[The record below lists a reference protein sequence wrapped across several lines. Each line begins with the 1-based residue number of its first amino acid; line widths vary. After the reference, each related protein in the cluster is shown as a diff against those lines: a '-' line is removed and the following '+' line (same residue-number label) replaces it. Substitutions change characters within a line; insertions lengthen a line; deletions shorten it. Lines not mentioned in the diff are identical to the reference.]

1 MGVEWYIYLNYHI
14 SMKKILFR
22 KILSDCLKFF
32 IITIIGTSAIVWVFQ
47 AVNYLDLMVEDGRNY
62 QVYFNYTI
70 LSFPKVI
77 SKIFPFAIFI
87 SFFYIISKYENKN
100 ELIIFW
106 THGIT
111 KLQVINFF
119 LKASLALMIFQM
131 IFISF
136 LVPFTQNKA
145 RSIIKDSNINFFESF
160 LIPKTFND
168 VIKGVTI
175 YTDERKPDGNLKN
188 IFIKKSTGASEFE
201 ITFSQTG
208 EIKNLNNTQILILY
222 DGQNIK
228 GNKNNLDSFSFS
240 KSDFNLSN
248 LESNTTTYKKTQEN
262 STSELINCY
271 VSLEDKKKKIVNKFK
286 VENCRIDNLS
296 NIFRELY
303 KRFIIPLYI
312 PILILVS
319 LILILISKEKSNYTK
334 FKILIFLFGLFVI
347 IFSETTLRFVENN
360 FFDNIKLILIPFFLT
375 LVIYFTIFL
384 KLNSIAY
391 K

>member
-1 MGVEWYIYLNYHI
+1 
-14 SMKKILFR
+14 MKKILFR
-22 KILSDCLKFF
+22 KILFDCLKFF
-32 IITIIGTSAIVWVFQ
+32 IVTIIGTSVIVWVFQ
-47 AVNYLDLMVEDGRNY
+47 AVNYLDIMVEDGRNY
-62 QVYFNYTI
+62 QVYFKYTM
-70 LSFPKVI
+70 LSLPKII

-119 LKASLALMIFQM
+119 LKASLALLLFHI

-136 LVPFTQNKA
+136 LVPFTQDKA
-145 RSIIKDSNINFFESF
+145 RSIIRESNINFFDS
-160 LIPKTFND
+160 LLTPKTFND

-175 YTDERKPDGNLKN
+175 YTDEKRADGSLKN
-188 IFIKKSTGASEFE
+188 IFIKKNNNDSEFE

-208 EIKNLNNTQILILY
+208 EIKNLNNNQILVLY

-228 GNKNNLDSFSFS
+228 GNKTNLDSFSFS

-248 LESNTTTYKKTQEN
+248 LETNTTTYKKTQEN
-262 STSELINCY
+262 STFELINCY
-271 VSLEDKKKKIVNKFK
+271 LALEDRKKKKVNKFN
-286 VENCRIDNLS
+286 VENCRSDNLS
-296 NIFRELY
+296 NIFGELY

-319 LILILISKEKSNYTK
+319 LILILISKEKSNYIK
-334 FKILIFLFGLFVI
+334 LKLLIFLFGLFII

-360 FFDNIKLILIPFFLT
+360 LLDNIKLILIPFLS
-375 LVIYFTIFL
+375 TIFFYSAISL
-384 KLNSIAY
+384 KLRWSVY

>member
-1 MGVEWYIYLNYHI
+1 
-14 SMKKILFR
+14 MKKILFR
-22 KILSDCLKFF
+22 KILFDCLKFF
-32 IITIIGTSAIVWVFQ
+32 IVTIIGTSVIIWVFQ
-47 AVNYLDLMVEDGRNY
+47 AVNYLDIMVEDGRNY
-62 QVYFNYTI
+62 QVYFKYTM
-70 LSFPKVI
+70 LSLPKII

-119 LKASLALMIFQM
+119 LKASLALLLFHI

-136 LVPFTQNKA
+136 LVPFTQDKA
-145 RSIIKDSNINFFESF
+145 RSIIRESNINFFDS
-160 LIPKTFND
+160 LLTPKTFND

-175 YTDERKPDGNLKN
+175 YTDEKRADGSLKN
-188 IFIKKSTGASEFE
+188 IFIKKTNNDSEFE

-208 EIKNLNNTQILILY
+208 EIKNLNNNQILVLY

-228 GNKNNLDSFSFS
+228 GNKTNLDSFSFS

-248 LESNTTTYKKTQEN
+248 LETNTTTYKKTQEN
-262 STSELINCY
+262 STFELINCY
-271 VSLEDKKKKIVNKFK
+271 LALEDRKKKKVNKFN
-286 VENCRIDNLS
+286 VENCRSDNLS
-296 NIFRELY
+296 NIFGELY

-319 LILILISKEKSNYTK
+319 LILILISKEKSNYIK
-334 FKILIFLFGLFVI
+334 LKLLIFLFGLFII

-360 FFDNIKLILIPFFLT
+360 LLDNIRLILIPFLS
-375 LVIYFTIFL
+375 TIFFYSAISFKL
-384 KLNSIAY
+384 KWSVY

>member
-1 MGVEWYIYLNYHI
+1 
-14 SMKKILFR
+14 MKKILFR
-22 KILSDCLKFF
+22 KILFDCLKFF
-32 IITIIGTSAIVWVFQ
+32 IVTIIGTSVIVWVFQ
-47 AVNYLDLMVEDGRNY
+47 AVNYLDIMVEDGRNY
-62 QVYFNYTI
+62 QVYFKYTM
-70 LSFPKVI
+70 LSLPKII

-119 LKASLALMIFQM
+119 LKASLALLLFHI

-136 LVPFTQNKA
+136 LVPFTQDKA
-145 RSIIKDSNINFFESF
+145 RSIIRESNINFFDS
-160 LIPKTFND
+160 LLTPKTFND

-175 YTDERKPDGNLKN
+175 YTDEKRADGSLKN
-188 IFIKKSTGASEFE
+188 IFIKKNNNDLEFE

-208 EIKNLNNTQILILY
+208 EIKNLNNNQILVLY

-228 GNKNNLDSFSFS
+228 GNKTNLDSFSFS

-248 LESNTTTYKKTQEN
+248 LETNATTYKKTQEN
-262 STSELINCY
+262 STFELINCY
-271 VSLEDKKKKIVNKFK
+271 LALEDRKKKKVNKFN
-286 VENCRIDNLS
+286 VENCGSDNLS
-296 NIFRELY
+296 NIFGELY

-312 PILILVS
+312 PILIMVS
-319 LILILISKEKSNYTK
+319 LILILISKEKSNYIK
-334 FKILIFLFGLFVI
+334 LKLLIFLFGLFII

-360 FFDNIKLILIPFFLT
+360 LLDNIKLILIPFLS
-375 LVIYFTIFL
+375 TIFFYSAISL
-384 KLNSIAY
+384 KLRWSVY

>member
-1 MGVEWYIYLNYHI
+1 
-14 SMKKILFR
+14 MKKILFR
-22 KILSDCLKFF
+22 KILFDCLKFF
-32 IITIIGTSAIVWVFQ
+32 IVTIIGTSVIVWVFQ
-47 AVNYLDLMVEDGRNY
+47 AVNYLDIMVEDGRNY
-62 QVYFNYTI
+62 QVYFKYTM
-70 LSFPKVI
+70 LSLPKII

-119 LKASLALMIFQM
+119 LKASLALLLFHI

-136 LVPFTQNKA
+136 LVPFTQDKA
-145 RSIIKDSNINFFESF
+145 RSIIRESNINFFDS
-160 LIPKTFND
+160 LLTPKTFND

-175 YTDERKPDGNLKN
+175 YTDEKRADGSLKN
-188 IFIKKSTGASEFE
+188 IFIKKTNNDSEFE

-208 EIKNLNNTQILILY
+208 EIKNLNNNQILVLY
-222 DGQNIK
+222 DGKNIK
-228 GNKNNLDSFSFS
+228 GNKTNLDSFSFS

-248 LESNTTTYKKTQEN
+248 LETNATTYKKTQEN
-262 STSELINCY
+262 STFELINCY
-271 VSLEDKKKKIVNKFK
+271 LALEDRKKKKVNKFN
-286 VENCRIDNLS
+286 VENCEIDNLS
-296 NIFRELY
+296 NIFGELY

-319 LILILISKEKSNYTK
+319 LILILISKEKSNYIK
-334 FKILIFLFGLFVI
+334 LKLLIFLFGLFII
-347 IFSETTLRFVENN
+347 IFSETTLRFVEDNLL
-360 FFDNIKLILIPFFLT
+360 DNIKLILLPFLS
-375 LVIYFTIFL
+375 TIFFYSAISFKL
-384 KLNSIAY
+384 KWSVY

>member
-1 MGVEWYIYLNYHI
+1 
-14 SMKKILFR
+14 MKKILFR
-22 KILSDCLKFF
+22 KILFDCLKFF
-32 IITIIGTSAIVWVFQ
+32 IVTMIGTSVIVWVFQ
-47 AVNYLDLMVEDGRNY
+47 AVNYLDIMVEDGRNY
-62 QVYFNYTI
+62 QVYFKYTM
-70 LSFPKVI
+70 LSLPKVI

-119 LKASLALMIFQM
+119 LKASLALLLFHI

-136 LVPFTQNKA
+136 LVPFTQDKA
-145 RSIIKDSNINFFESF
+145 RSIIRESNINFFDS
-160 LIPKTFND
+160 LLTPKTFND

-175 YTDERKPDGNLKN
+175 YTDEKRADGSLKN
-188 IFIKKSTGASEFE
+188 IFIKKTNNDSEFE

-208 EIKNLNNTQILILY
+208 EIKNLNNNQILVLY
-222 DGQNIK
+222 DGKNIK
-228 GNKNNLDSFSFS
+228 GNKTNLDSFSFS

-248 LESNTTTYKKTQEN
+248 LETNTTTYKKTQEN
-262 STSELINCY
+262 STFELINCY
-271 VSLEDKKKKIVNKFK
+271 LALEDRKKKKINKFN
-286 VENCRIDNLS
+286 VENCSSDNLS
-296 NIFRELY
+296 NIFGELY

-319 LILILISKEKSNYTK
+319 LILILISKEKSNYIK
-334 FKILIFLFGLFVI
+334 LKLLIFLFGLFII
-347 IFSETTLRFVENN
+347 IFSETTLRFVEDNLL
-360 FFDNIKLILIPFFLT
+360 DNIKLILLPFLS
-375 LVIYFTIFL
+375 TIFFYSAISFKL
-384 KLNSIAY
+384 KWSVY

>member
-1 MGVEWYIYLNYHI
+1 
-14 SMKKILFR
+14 MKKILFR
-22 KILSDCLKFF
+22 KILFDCLKFF
-32 IITIIGTSAIVWVFQ
+32 IVTMIGTSVIVWVFQ
-47 AVNYLDLMVEDGRNY
+47 AVNYLDIMVEDGRNY
-62 QVYFNYTI
+62 QVYFKYTM
-70 LSFPKVI
+70 LSLPKII

-87 SFFYIISKYENKN
+87 SFFYIFSKYENKN

-119 LKASLALMIFQM
+119 LKASLALLLFHI

-136 LVPFTQNKA
+136 LVPFTQDKA
-145 RSIIKDSNINFFESF
+145 RSIIRESNINFFDS
-160 LIPKTFND
+160 LLTPKTFND

-175 YTDERKPDGNLKN
+175 YTDEKRADGSLKN
-188 IFIKKSTGASEFE
+188 IFIKKTNNDSEFE

-208 EIKNLNNTQILILY
+208 EIKNLNNNQILVLY

-228 GNKNNLDSFSFS
+228 GNKTNLDSFSFS

-248 LESNTTTYKKTQEN
+248 LETNTTTYKKTQEN
-262 STSELINCY
+262 STFELINCY
-271 VSLEDKKKKIVNKFK
+271 LALEDRKKKKINKFN
-286 VENCRIDNLS
+286 VENCSSDNLS
-296 NIFRELY
+296 NIFGELY

-319 LILILISKEKSNYTK
+319 LILILISKEKSNYIK
-334 FKILIFLFGLFVI
+334 LKLLIFLFGLFII
-347 IFSETTLRFVENN
+347 IFSETTLRFVEDNLL
-360 FFDNIKLILIPFFLT
+360 DNIKLILLPFLS
-375 LVIYFTIFL
+375 TIFFYSAISFKL
-384 KLNSIAY
+384 KWSVY

>member
-1 MGVEWYIYLNYHI
+1 
-14 SMKKILFR
+14 MKKILFR
-22 KILSDCLKFF
+22 KILFDCLKFF
-32 IITIIGTSAIVWVFQ
+32 IVTIIGTSVIIWVFQ
-47 AVNYLDLMVEDGRNY
+47 AVNYLDIIVEDGRNY
-62 QVYFNYTI
+62 QVYFKYTM
-70 LSFPKVI
+70 LSLPKVI

-119 LKASLALMIFQM
+119 LKASLALLLFHI

-136 LVPFTQNKA
+136 LVPFTQDKA
-145 RSIIKDSNINFFESF
+145 RSIIRESNINFFDS
-160 LIPKTFND
+160 LLTPKTFND

-175 YTDERKPDGNLKN
+175 YTDEKRADGSLKN
-188 IFIKKSTGASEFE
+188 IFIKKNNNDSEFE

-208 EIKNLNNTQILILY
+208 EIKNLNNNQILVLY

-228 GNKNNLDSFSFS
+228 GNKTNLDSFSFS

-248 LESNTTTYKKTQEN
+248 LETNATTYKKTQEN
-262 STSELINCY
+262 STFELINCY
-271 VSLEDKKKKIVNKFK
+271 LALEDRKKKKVNKFN
-286 VENCRIDNLS
+286 VENCRSDNLS
-296 NIFRELY
+296 NIFGELY

-319 LILILISKEKSNYTK
+319 LILILISKEKSNYIK
-334 FKILIFLFGLFVI
+334 LKLLIFLFGLFII

-360 FFDNIKLILIPFFLT
+360 LLDNIKLILIPFLS
-375 LVIYFTIFL
+375 TIFFYLAISL
-384 KLNSIAY
+384 KLRWSVY

>member
-1 MGVEWYIYLNYHI
+1 
-14 SMKKILFR
+14 MKKILFR
-22 KILSDCLKFF
+22 KILFDCLKFF
-32 IITIIGTSAIVWVFQ
+32 IVTIIGTSVIVWVFQ
-47 AVNYLDLMVEDGRNY
+47 AVNYLDIMVEDGRNY
-62 QVYFNYTI
+62 QVYFKYTM
-70 LSFPKVI
+70 LSLPKII

-119 LKASLALMIFQM
+119 LKASLALLLFHI

-136 LVPFTQNKA
+136 LVPFTQDKA
-145 RSIIKDSNINFFESF
+145 RSIIRESNINFFDS
-160 LIPKTFND
+160 LLTPKTFND

-175 YTDERKPDGNLKN
+175 YTDEKRADGSLKN
-188 IFIKKSTGASEFE
+188 IFIKKTNNDSEFE

-208 EIKNLNNTQILILY
+208 EIKNLNNNQILVLY
-222 DGQNIK
+222 DGKNIK
-228 GNKNNLDSFSFS
+228 GNKTNLDSFSFS

-248 LESNTTTYKKTQEN
+248 LETNTTTYKKTQEN
-262 STSELINCY
+262 STFELINCY
-271 VSLEDKKKKIVNKFK
+271 LALEDRKKKKENEFN

-296 NIFRELY
+296 NIFGELY

-319 LILILISKEKSNYTK
+319 LILILISKEKSNYIK
-334 FKILIFLFGLFVI
+334 LKLLIFLFGLFII
-347 IFSETTLRFVENN
+347 IFSETTLRFVEDNLL
-360 FFDNIKLILIPFFLT
+360 DNIKLILLPFLS
-375 LVIYFTIFL
+375 TIFFYSAISFKL
-384 KLNSIAY
+384 KWSVY

>member
-1 MGVEWYIYLNYHI
+1 
-14 SMKKILFR
+14 MKKILFR
-22 KILSDCLKFF
+22 KILFDCLKFF
-32 IITIIGTSAIVWVFQ
+32 IVTMIGTSVIVWVFQ
-47 AVNYLDLMVEDGRNY
+47 AVNYLDIMVEDGRNY
-62 QVYFNYTI
+62 QVYFKYTM
-70 LSFPKVI
+70 LSLPKII

-119 LKASLALMIFQM
+119 LKASLALLLFHI

-136 LVPFTQNKA
+136 LVPFTQDKA
-145 RSIIKDSNINFFESF
+145 RSIIRESNINFFDS
-160 LIPKTFND
+160 LLTPKTFND

-175 YTDERKPDGNLKN
+175 YTDEKRADGSLKN
-188 IFIKKSTGASEFE
+188 IFIKKTNNGSEFE

-208 EIKNLNNTQILILY
+208 EIKNLNNNQILVLY

-228 GNKNNLDSFSFS
+228 GNKTNLDSFSFS

-248 LESNTTTYKKTQEN
+248 LETNATTYKKTQEN
-262 STSELINCY
+262 STFELINCY
-271 VSLEDKKKKIVNKFK
+271 LALEDRKKKKVNKFN
-286 VENCRIDNLS
+286 VENCKSDNLS
-296 NIFRELY
+296 NIFGELY

-319 LILILISKEKSNYTK
+319 LILILISKEKSNYIK
-334 FKILIFLFGLFVI
+334 LKLLIFLFGLFII
-347 IFSETTLRFVENN
+347 IFSETTLRFVEDNLL
-360 FFDNIKLILIPFFLT
+360 DNIKLILLPFLS
-375 LVIYFTIFL
+375 TIFFYSAISFKL
-384 KLNSIAY
+384 KWSVY

>member
-1 MGVEWYIYLNYHI
+1 
-14 SMKKILFR
+14 MKKILFR
-22 KILSDCLKFF
+22 KILFDCLKFF
-32 IITIIGTSAIVWVFQ
+32 IVTMIGTSVIVWVFQ
-47 AVNYLDLMVEDGRNY
+47 AVNYLDIMVEDGRNY
-62 QVYFNYTI
+62 QVYFKYTM
-70 LSFPKVI
+70 LSLPKII

-119 LKASLALMIFQM
+119 LKASLALLLFHI

-136 LVPFTQNKA
+136 LVPFTQDKA
-145 RSIIKDSNINFFESF
+145 RSIIRESNINFFDS
-160 LIPKTFND
+160 LLTPKTFND

-175 YTDERKPDGNLKN
+175 YTDEKRADGSLKN
-188 IFIKKSTGASEFE
+188 IFIKKTNNGSEFE

-208 EIKNLNNTQILILY
+208 EIKNLNNNQILVLY

-228 GNKNNLDSFSFS
+228 GNKTNLDSFSFS

-248 LESNTTTYKKTQEN
+248 LETNTTTYKKTQEN
-262 STSELINCY
+262 STFELINCY
-271 VSLEDKKKKIVNKFK
+271 LALEDRKKKKINTFN
-286 VENCRIDNLS
+286 VENCSSDNLS
-296 NIFRELY
+296 NIFGELY

-319 LILILISKEKSNYTK
+319 LILILISKEKSNYIK
-334 FKILIFLFGLFVI
+334 LKLLIFLFGLFII
-347 IFSETTLRFVENN
+347 IFSETTLRFVEDNLL
-360 FFDNIKLILIPFFLT
+360 DNIKLILLPFLS
-375 LVIYFTIFL
+375 TIFFYSAISFKL
-384 KLNSIAY
+384 KWSVY

>member
-1 MGVEWYIYLNYHI
+1 
-14 SMKKILFR
+14 MKKILFR
-22 KILSDCLKFF
+22 KILFDCLKFF
-32 IITIIGTSAIVWVFQ
+32 IVTMIGTSVIVWVFQ
-47 AVNYLDLMVEDGRNY
+47 AVNYLDIMVEDGRNY
-62 QVYFNYTI
+62 QVYFKYTM
-70 LSFPKVI
+70 LSLPKII

-119 LKASLALMIFQM
+119 LKASLALLLFHI

-136 LVPFTQNKA
+136 LVPFTQDKA
-145 RSIIKDSNINFFESF
+145 RSIIRESNINFFDS
-160 LIPKTFND
+160 LLTPKTFND

-175 YTDERKPDGNLKN
+175 YTDEKRADGSLKN
-188 IFIKKSTGASEFE
+188 IFIKKTNNDSEFE

-208 EIKNLNNTQILILY
+208 EIKNLNNNQILVLY
-222 DGQNIK
+222 DGKNIK
-228 GNKNNLDSFSFS
+228 GNKTNLDSFSFS

-248 LESNTTTYKKTQEN
+248 LETNTTTYKKTQEN
-262 STSELINCY
+262 STFELINCY
-271 VSLEDKKKKIVNKFK
+271 LALEDRKKKKINTFN
-286 VENCRIDNLS
+286 VENCSSDNLS
-296 NIFRELY
+296 NIFGELY

-319 LILILISKEKSNYTK
+319 LILILISKERSNYIK
-334 FKILIFLFGLFVI
+334 LKLLIFLFGLFII
-347 IFSETTLRFVENN
+347 IFSETTLRFVEDNLL
-360 FFDNIKLILIPFFLT
+360 DNIKLILLPFLS
-375 LVIYFTIFL
+375 TIFFYSAISFKL
-384 KLNSIAY
+384 KWSVY

>member
-1 MGVEWYIYLNYHI
+1 
-14 SMKKILFR
+14 MKKILFR
-22 KILSDCLKFF
+22 KILFDCLKFF
-32 IITIIGTSAIVWVFQ
+32 IVTIIGTSVIVWVFQ
-47 AVNYLDLMVEDGRNY
+47 AVNYLDIMVEDGRNY
-62 QVYFNYTI
+62 QVYFKYTM
-70 LSFPKVI
+70 LSLPKII

-119 LKASLALMIFQM
+119 LKASLALLLFHI

-136 LVPFTQNKA
+136 LVPFTQDKA
-145 RSIIKDSNINFFESF
+145 RSIIRESNINFFDS
-160 LIPKTFND
+160 LLTPKTFND

-175 YTDERKPDGNLKN
+175 YTDEKRADGSLKN
-188 IFIKKSTGASEFE
+188 IFIKKTNNDSEFE

-208 EIKNLNNTQILILY
+208 EIKNLNNNQILVLY

-228 GNKNNLDSFSFS
+228 GNKTNLDSFSFS

-248 LESNTTTYKKTQEN
+248 LETNATTYKKTQEN
-262 STSELINCY
+262 STFELINCY
-271 VSLEDKKKKIVNKFK
+271 LALEDRKKKKVNKFN
-286 VENCRIDNLS
+286 VENCRSDNLS
-296 NIFRELY
+296 NIFGELY

-319 LILILISKEKSNYTK
+319 LILILISKEKSNYIK
-334 FKILIFLFGLFVI
+334 LKLLIFLFGLFII
-347 IFSETTLRFVENN
+347 IFSETTLRFVEDNLL
-360 FFDNIKLILIPFFLT
+360 DNIKLILLPFLS
-375 LVIYFTIFL
+375 TIFFYSAISFKL
-384 KLNSIAY
+384 KWSVY

>member
-1 MGVEWYIYLNYHI
+1 MYL
-14 SMKKILFR
+14 
-22 KILSDCLKFF
+22 
-32 IITIIGTSAIVWVFQ
+32 
-47 AVNYLDLMVEDGRNY
+47 
-62 QVYFNYTI
+62 
-70 LSFPKVI
+70 
-77 SKIFPFAIFI
+77 
-87 SFFYIISKYENKN
+87 FFYIISKYENKN

-119 LKASLALMIFQM
+119 LKSSLALLFFQI

-136 LVPFTQNKA
+136 LVPFTQDNA
-145 RSIIKDSNINFFESF
+145 RSIIRDSNINFFES
-160 LIPKTFND
+160 LLTSKTFND

-175 YTDERKPDGNLKN
+175 YTDEKKADGSLKN
-188 IFIKKSTGASEFE
+188 IFIKKTNNDSDFE

-208 EIKNLNNTQILILY
+208 VIKNVNNNQILVLY

-248 LESNTTTYKKTQEN
+248 LESNATTYKKTQEN
-262 STSELINCY
+262 STFELINCY
-271 VSLEDKKKKIVNKFK
+271 FALEDRKKKKTNKFN
-286 VENCRIDNLS
+286 VENCRSNNLT

-319 LILILISKEKSNYTK
+319 LILILISKEKSNYPK
-334 FKILIFLFGLFVI
+334 LKLLIFLFGLFII
-347 IFSETTLRFVENN
+347 IFSEMSLRFVESNLL
-360 FFDNIKLILIPFFLT
+360 DNIKLILIPFF
-375 LVIYFTIFL
+375 ITIFFYTIITL
-384 KLNSIAY
+384 KLKPGVY

>member
-1 MGVEWYIYLNYHI
+1 
-14 SMKKILFR
+14 MKKILFR
-22 KILSDCLKFF
+22 KILFDCLKFF
-32 IITIIGTSAIVWVFQ
+32 IVTMIGTSVIVWVFQ
-47 AVNYLDLMVEDGRNY
+47 AVNYLDIMVEDGRNY
-62 QVYFNYTI
+62 QVYFKYTM
-70 LSFPKVI
+70 LSLPKVI

-119 LKASLALMIFQM
+119 LKASLALLLFHI

-136 LVPFTQNKA
+136 LVPFTQDKA
-145 RSIIKDSNINFFESF
+145 RSIIRESNINFFDS
-160 LIPKTFND
+160 LLTPKTFND

-175 YTDERKPDGNLKN
+175 YTDEKRADGSLKN
-188 IFIKKSTGASEFE
+188 IFIKKTNNGSEFE

-208 EIKNLNNTQILILY
+208 EIKNLNNNQILVLY

-228 GNKNNLDSFSFS
+228 GNKTNLDSFSFS

-248 LESNTTTYKKTQEN
+248 LETNATTYKKTQEN
-262 STSELINCY
+262 STFELINCY
-271 VSLEDKKKKIVNKFK
+271 LALEDRKKKKINKFN
-286 VENCRIDNLS
+286 VENCSSDNLS
-296 NIFRELY
+296 NIFGELY

-319 LILILISKEKSNYTK
+319 LILILISKEKSNYIK
-334 FKILIFLFGLFVI
+334 LKLLIFLFGLFII
-347 IFSETTLRFVENN
+347 IFSETTLRFVEDNLL
-360 FFDNIKLILIPFFLT
+360 DNIKLILLPFLS
-375 LVIYFTIFL
+375 TIFFYSAISFKL
-384 KLNSIAY
+384 KWSVY

>member
-1 MGVEWYIYLNYHI
+1 
-14 SMKKILFR
+14 MKKILFR
-22 KILSDCLKFF
+22 KILFDCLKFF
-32 IITIIGTSAIVWVFQ
+32 IVTMIGTSVIVWVFQ
-47 AVNYLDLMVEDGRNY
+47 AVNYLDIMVEDGRNY
-62 QVYFNYTI
+62 QVYFKYTM
-70 LSFPKVI
+70 LSLPKII

-119 LKASLALMIFQM
+119 LKASLALLLFHI

-136 LVPFTQNKA
+136 LVPFTQDKA
-145 RSIIKDSNINFFESF
+145 RSIIRESNINFFDS
-160 LIPKTFND
+160 LLTPKTFND

-175 YTDERKPDGNLKN
+175 YTDEKRADGSLKN
-188 IFIKKSTGASEFE
+188 IFIKKTNNDSEFE

-208 EIKNLNNTQILILY
+208 EIKNLNNNQILVLY
-222 DGQNIK
+222 DGKNIK
-228 GNKNNLDSFSFS
+228 GNKTNLDSFSFS

-248 LESNTTTYKKTQEN
+248 LETNTTTYKKTQEN
-262 STSELINCY
+262 STFELINCY
-271 VSLEDKKKKIVNKFK
+271 LALEDRKKKKENEFN

-296 NIFRELY
+296 NIFGELY

-319 LILILISKEKSNYTK
+319 LILILISKEKSNYIK
-334 FKILIFLFGLFVI
+334 LKLLIFLFGLFII
-347 IFSETTLRFVENN
+347 IFSETTLRFVEDNLL
-360 FFDNIKLILIPFFLT
+360 DNIKLILLPFLS
-375 LVIYFTIFL
+375 TIFFYSAISFKL
-384 KLNSIAY
+384 KWSVY

>member
-1 MGVEWYIYLNYHI
+1 
-14 SMKKILFR
+14 MKKILFR
-22 KILSDCLKFF
+22 KILFDCLKFF
-32 IITIIGTSAIVWVFQ
+32 IVTIIGTSAIVWVFQ
-47 AVNYLDLMVEDGRNY
+47 AVNYLDIMVEDGRNY
-62 QVYFNYTI
+62 QVYFKYTM
-70 LSFPKVI
+70 LSLPKII

-119 LKASLALMIFQM
+119 LKSSLALLFFQI

-136 LVPFTQNKA
+136 LVPFTQDNA
-145 RSIIKDSNINFFESF
+145 RSIIRDSNINFFES
-160 LIPKTFND
+160 LLTSKTFND

-175 YTDERKPDGNLKN
+175 YTDEKKADGSLKN
-188 IFIKKSTGASEFE
+188 IFIKKTNNDSEFE

-208 EIKNLNNTQILILY
+208 VIKNVNNNQILVLY

-228 GNKNNLDSFSFS
+228 GDKNNLDSFSFS

-248 LESNTTTYKKTQEN
+248 LESNATTYKKTQEN
-262 STSELINCY
+262 STFELINCY
-271 VSLEDKKKKIVNKFK
+271 FALEDRKKKKTNKFN
-286 VENCRIDNLS
+286 VENCRSNNLT

-319 LILILISKEKSNYTK
+319 LILILISKEKSNYPK
-334 FKILIFLFGLFVI
+334 LKLLIFLFGLFII
-347 IFSETTLRFVENN
+347 IFSEMSLRFVESNLL
-360 FFDNIKLILIPFFLT
+360 DNIKLILIPFF
-375 LVIYFTIFL
+375 ITIFFYTIITL
-384 KLNSIAY
+384 KLKPGVY

>member
-1 MGVEWYIYLNYHI
+1 
-14 SMKKILFR
+14 MKKILFR
-22 KILSDCLKFF
+22 KILFDCLKFF

-47 AVNYLDLMVEDGRNY
+47 AVNYLDIMVEDGRNY
-62 QVYFNYTI
+62 QVYFNYTV
-70 LSFPKVI
+70 LSFPKII
-77 SKIFPFAIFI
+77 SKIFPFAVFV

-119 LKASLALMIFQM
+119 LKASLALMLFQI

-136 LVPFTQNKA
+136 LVPFTQDKA

-175 YTDERKPDGNLKN
+175 YTDERKEDGSLKN
-188 IFIKKSTGASEFE
+188 IFIKKSTGVSEFE

-208 EIKNLNNTQILILY
+208 VIKNLNNAQILVLF

-262 STSELINCY
+262 STLELISCY
-271 VSLEDKKKKIVNKFK
+271 FALEDRKKKKINKFN
-286 VENCRIDNLS
+286 VENCRTDNLS
-296 NIFRELY
+296 NIFGELY

-312 PILILVS
+312 PMLILVS

-334 FKILIFLFGLFVI
+334 LKILIFLFGLFVI

-360 FFDNIKLILIPFFLT
+360 FLDNIKLIIIPFFFSI
-375 LVIYFTIFL
+375 VFYFTIIL
-384 KLNSIAY
+384 KLNSIIY

>member
-1 MGVEWYIYLNYHI
+1 
-14 SMKKILFR
+14 MKKILFR
-22 KILSDCLKFF
+22 KILFDCLKFF
-32 IITIIGTSAIVWVFQ
+32 IVTIIGTSVIVWVFQ
-47 AVNYLDLMVEDGRNY
+47 AVNYLDIMVEDGRNY
-62 QVYFNYTI
+62 QVYFEYTM
-70 LSFPKVI
+70 LSLPKII

-119 LKASLALMIFQM
+119 LKASLALLLFHI

-136 LVPFTQNKA
+136 LVPFTQEKA
-145 RSIIKDSNINFFESF
+145 RSIIRESNINFFDS
-160 LIPKTFND
+160 LLTPKTFND

-175 YTDERKPDGNLKN
+175 YTDEKRADGSLKN
-188 IFIKKSTGASEFE
+188 IFIKKKNNDSEFE

-208 EIKNLNNTQILILY
+208 KIKNLNNNQILVLY

-228 GNKNNLDSFSFS
+228 GNKTNLDSFSFS

-248 LESNTTTYKKTQEN
+248 LETNTTTYKKTQEN
-262 STSELINCY
+262 STFELINCY
-271 VSLEDKKKKIVNKFK
+271 LALEDRKKKKVNKFN
-286 VENCRIDNLS
+286 VENCGSDNLS
-296 NIFRELY
+296 NIFGELY

-319 LILILISKEKSNYTK
+319 LILILISKEKSNYIK
-334 FKILIFLFGLFVI
+334 LKLLIFLFGLFII

-360 FFDNIKLILIPFFLT
+360 LLDNIKLILIPFLS
-375 LVIYFTIFL
+375 TIFFYSAISL
-384 KLNSIAY
+384 KLRWNVY

>member
-1 MGVEWYIYLNYHI
+1 
-14 SMKKILFR
+14 MKKILFR
-22 KILSDCLKFF
+22 KILFDCLKFF
-32 IITIIGTSAIVWVFQ
+32 IVTMIGTSVIVWVFQ
-47 AVNYLDLMVEDGRNY
+47 AVNYLDIMVEDGRNY
-62 QVYFNYTI
+62 QVYFKYTM
-70 LSFPKVI
+70 LSLPKII

-119 LKASLALMIFQM
+119 LKASLALLLFHI

-136 LVPFTQNKA
+136 LVPFTQDKA
-145 RSIIKDSNINFFESF
+145 RSIIRESNINFFDS
-160 LIPKTFND
+160 LLTPKTFND

-175 YTDERKPDGNLKN
+175 YTDEKRADGSLKN
-188 IFIKKSTGASEFE
+188 IFIKKTNNGSEFE

-208 EIKNLNNTQILILY
+208 EIKNLNNNQILVLY
-222 DGQNIK
+222 DGKNIK
-228 GNKNNLDSFSFS
+228 GNKTNLDSFSFS

-248 LESNTTTYKKTQEN
+248 LETNATTYKKTQEN
-262 STSELINCY
+262 STFELINCY
-271 VSLEDKKKKIVNKFK
+271 LALEDRKKKKINTFN
-286 VENCRIDNLS
+286 VENCSSDNLT
-296 NIFRELY
+296 NIFGELY

-319 LILILISKEKSNYTK
+319 LILILISKEKSNYIK
-334 FKILIFLFGLFVI
+334 LKLLIFLFGLFII
-347 IFSETTLRFVENN
+347 IFSETTLRFVEDNLL
-360 FFDNIKLILIPFFLT
+360 DNIKLILLPFLS
-375 LVIYFTIFL
+375 TIFFYSAISFKL
-384 KLNSIAY
+384 KWSVY